1 MPSVDLLVVSTVV
14 ALFDLWPWLLGWLLV
29 GALVQVTFALLMNHV
44 RLPYRVFLMAV
55 IAIPTTW
62 LAVEFYFRCL
72 EYATTGVMAMHIYIE
87 RPSPSTSFTLGVLAA
102 FSGAA
107 LVIAVGRMRKPRLG
121 DSH

>member
-1 MPSVDLLVVSTVV
+1 MDLLVVSTVV
-14 ALFDLWPWLLGWLLV
+14 ALFDLWGWMLGWLLV
-29 GALVQVTFALLMNHV
+29 GALVQVTFALPMNHV

-102 FSGAA
+102 FAGAA
-107 LVIAVGRMRKPRLG
+107 LVIAVRRKRKPRLG